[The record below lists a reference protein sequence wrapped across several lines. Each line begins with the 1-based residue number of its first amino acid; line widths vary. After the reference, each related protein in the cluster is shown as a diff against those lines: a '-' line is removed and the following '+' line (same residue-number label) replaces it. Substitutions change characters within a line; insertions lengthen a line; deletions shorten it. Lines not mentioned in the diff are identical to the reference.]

1 MDHRIIGKLYA
12 KTKGPNSG
20 DEKVISLDKVFTI
33 LTLTDELTLGLIKV
47 LYSIKNSSRIIG

>member
-47 LYSIKNSSRIIG
+47 LNSIKNSS

>member
-20 DEKVISLDKVFTI
+20 DEKVISQDKVFTI
-33 LTLTDELTLGLIKV
+33 LTLFQDRPTYTGAYKGA
-47 LYSIKNSSRIIG
+47 KFNQK